1 METVAVSYRTSR
13 VLQGRRLPRSA
24 YVRSLYFRLRIVAL
38 ASSEQRELIEG
49 TDRFAHAKYSVTDID
64 ELMKILET
72 VDRRGYAIINE
83 ELEIGLH
90 SLATP
95 VRDQNGSVVAPMNIG
110 LRAPLVGETE
120 MLRTMLPALSAAAS
134 ELSSRIIL

>member
-1 METVAVSYRTSR
+1 
-13 VLQGRRLPRSA
+13 
-24 YVRSLYFRLRIVAL
+24 
-38 ASSEQRELIEG
+38 
-49 TDRFAHAKYSVTDID
+49 
-64 ELMKILET
+64 MKILET

-134 ELSSRIIL
+134 ELSWRIIL